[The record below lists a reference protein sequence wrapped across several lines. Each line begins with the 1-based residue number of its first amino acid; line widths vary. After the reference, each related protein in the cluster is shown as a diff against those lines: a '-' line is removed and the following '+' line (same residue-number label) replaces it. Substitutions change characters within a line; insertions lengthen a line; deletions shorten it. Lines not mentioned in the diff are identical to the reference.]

1 MTSSTD
7 SAKAGFIKR
16 FWRGEVRLVIAFWV
30 FGIGVPVALEVL
42 HTLLFGAEAETAA
55 TPAAGGLAALVFL
68 LLAVAYQVVVSVGIL
83 RSAKFYIFAQTSG
96 LKKALG
102 YAAMIWAI
110 LVLVR
115 FGAAALFLT
124 FVGGLLY
131 VGIARASAGN
141 GG

>member
-102 YAAMIWAI
+102 YAAMIGAI

-115 FGAAALFLT
+115 FGAAALLLI
-124 FVGGLLY
+124 FVGGLL
-131 VGIARASAGN
+131 
-141 GG
+141 

>member
-7 SAKAGFIKR
+7 SANAGFIKR
-16 FWRGEVRLVIAFWV
+16 LWRGEVRLVIAFWV

-42 HTLLFGAEAETAA
+42 HTLLFDAEAETAA

-68 LLAVAYQVVVSVGIL
+68 LLAVAYQVVAVGIL

-115 FGAAALFLT
+115 FGAAALLLI
-124 FVGGLLY
+124 FVGGLL
-131 VGIARASAGN
+131 
-141 GG
+141 

>member
-7 SAKAGFIKR
+7 SAKTGFIKR

-68 LLAVAYQVVVSVGIL
+68 LLAVAYQVVAVGIL

-115 FGAAALFLT
+115 FGAAALLLI
-124 FVGGLLY
+124 FVGGLL
-131 VGIARASAGN
+131 
-141 GG
+141 